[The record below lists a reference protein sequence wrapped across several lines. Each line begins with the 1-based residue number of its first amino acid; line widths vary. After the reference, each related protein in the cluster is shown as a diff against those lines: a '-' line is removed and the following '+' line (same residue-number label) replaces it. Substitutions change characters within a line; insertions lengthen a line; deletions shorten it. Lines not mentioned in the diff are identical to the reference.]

1 MATKLPLTKGI
12 IDARTLAY
20 SDYVRGKAFDLYVCE
35 KGNNFKKVET
45 SEEAWWNFGTKPGYI
60 SFFLTG
66 ERGSK
71 VPIEVFS
78 IKRTDVKTCH
88 VKAIQMKVLFAP
100 KGIPSFIDGTRIAC
114 YCFRDEFSRS
124 PLKEVGEVMKFMKN
138 EAENKKTN
146 LYNDIV
152 ELHQEKEAHTQEEY
166 KKRLSKASLSVEI
179 KPIGEYT
186 KGTVHKIEW
195 SLELDQP
202 KEQQG
207 KAKKPNTI
215 IISPFGSKNT
225 SKFGDNTLKGYLDNP
240 PDLSTLKREEIKKV
254 SIDKQNKLNDKH

>member
-1 MATKLPLTKGI
+1 MATKIPLTKGI

-20 SDYVRGKAFDLYVCE
+20 SEYVREKAFDLFVCE
-35 KGNNFKKVET
+35 KDNNFKKVET
-45 SEEAWWNFGTKPGYI
+45 SEEVWWNFGTKTGYI

-78 IKRTDVKTCH
+78 IKRTELKTCY
-88 VKAIQMKVLFAP
+88 VKAIQMKILFAP
-100 KGIPSFIDGTRIAC
+100 KGIPSFIDGTRVAC
-114 YCFRDEFSRS
+114 YCFRDEFSGS
-124 PLKEVGEVMKFMKN
+124 SLKEVGDVMRFMKN

-152 ELHQEKEAHTQEEY
+152 ELHQEKEACTQEEY

-179 KPIGEYT
+179 KPIGECA
-186 KGTVHKIEW
+186 KRTVHKIEW
-195 SLELDQP
+195 SLELYQP
-202 KEQQG
+202 KEQQR

-215 IISPFGSKNT
+215 IISPFGNQNAT
-225 SKFGDNTLKGYLDNP
+225 KFGDTTLEGYLDNP
-240 PDLSTLKREEIKKV
+240 PDLSILKREEIKKV
-254 SIDKQNKLNDKH
+254 SIDN